1 MIYAFCLVFTL
12 GFELSALSSRVRSG
26 HVMDAVE
33 VGPRW

>member
-1 MIYAFCLVFTL
+1 L
-12 GFELSALSSRVRSG
+12 GFELSDLSSRVRSG